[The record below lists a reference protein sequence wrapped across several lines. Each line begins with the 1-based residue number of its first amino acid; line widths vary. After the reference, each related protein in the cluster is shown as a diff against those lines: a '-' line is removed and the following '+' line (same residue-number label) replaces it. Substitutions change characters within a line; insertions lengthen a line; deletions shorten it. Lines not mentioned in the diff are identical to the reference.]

1 VAPTMRAVEMKDLS
15 RARSRTKS
23 EVVSEFRE
31 GEIIDAVRRVI
42 VRDGLRNTSME
53 KVAEEANISKGTLY
67 LYFDSKEDLVR
78 KATERGHA
86 EMAHAIESLTREAIN
101 PDDAIATYVRAM
113 LEFCD
118 RNEILFRA
126 MEGHPDTGGGKSAT
140 SVSRRIDHYVSILQ
154 RIIDEQVKARKYR
167 PLNSRRVARMI
178 VEAVRGVVIE
188 RLREPAGRR
197 SSLDADVDMIV
208 SVFVKGMTP

>member
-1 VAPTMRAVEMKDLS
+1 MKDVS
-15 RARSRTKS
+15 RARPRTKS
-23 EVVSEFRE
+23 DVVSEFRE

-67 LYFDSKEDLVR
+67 LYFDSKDDLVR
-78 KATERGHA
+78 IASERGHA
-86 EMAHAIESLTREAIN
+86 AMAQAIESLVPEALN
-101 PDDAIATYVRAM
+101 PDNAIETYVRAM

-140 SVSRRIDHYVSILQ
+140 SVSGRIDHYVSLLQ
-154 RIIDEQVKARKYR
+154 RVIDEQMRVGKYR
-167 PLNSRRVARMI
+167 AVNSRRAARMI

-188 RLREPAGRR
+188 RLREPVSRR
-197 SSLDADVDMIV
+197 TSLDADVEMLV
-208 SVFVKGMTP
+208 SLFMKGMAA